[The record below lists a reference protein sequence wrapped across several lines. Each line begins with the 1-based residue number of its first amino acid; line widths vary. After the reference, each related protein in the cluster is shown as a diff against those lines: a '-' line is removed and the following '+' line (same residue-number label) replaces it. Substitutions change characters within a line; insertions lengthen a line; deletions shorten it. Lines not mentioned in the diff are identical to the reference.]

1 MLLNVA
7 VTTKYYKMFKLW
19 YLVILVV
26 QLNYVITISN
36 IILTSK
42 KLNNILMT
50 WYLSQ
55 YFIQYLKPSSSEQKL
70 CFSVE
75 SQLLHDEWRGKSIQE
90 VHQKKK
96 R

>member
-1 MLLNVA
+1 MLL
-7 VTTKYYKMFKLW
+7 YDKMFKLW
-19 YLVILVV
+19 YHVILVV
-26 QLNYVITISN
+26 QLNYN
-36 IILTSK
+36 IIL
-42 KLNNILMT
+42 MT
-50 WYLSQ
+50 RYLSQ